1 MKKNKKIVVTT
12 IIFSIICVF
21 TCVGFKYLYDAN
33 ELFLERTDKK
43 DEVKEN
49 IEKNHNENSIHEEF
63 NTNVN
68 ESLDDNNESIEI
80 DTSQGNAKK
89 ENIDV
94 IDNSSSVTIPT
105 PEPKTSVIPTPSP
118 SPSPTSTPANKPEV
132 NKENDNSNQD
142 EQPIQQETHK
152 EETNLDIAIRYH
164 LEARDPITYNEQG
177 KMLTVEECMSLGE
190 TLKNKQETSFVYQ
203 FECPFTEYKGAIA
216 VGLNVCFEY
225 NGLQQCSSYDEYKK
239 IIK

>member
-1 MKKNKKIVVTT
+1 MKKRKEIVVYI

-21 TCVGFKYLYDAN
+21 TCVSFKYLYDAN
-33 ELFLERTDKK
+33 ELLLEETDKE
-43 DEVKEN
+43 DEVKE
-49 IEKNHNENSIHEEF
+49 ITEKDNNENSIYEEL

-68 ESLDDNNESIEI
+68 ESLGDNNESIEI
-80 DTSQGNAKK
+80 DISQGNVEK
-89 ENIDV
+89 ENTEV
-94 IDNSSSVTIPT
+94 INNSSSITIPT
-105 PEPKTSVIPTPSP
+105 HTPKPSATPE
-118 SPSPTSTPANKPEV
+118 PSPTSPPTNKPEV
-132 NKENDNSNQD
+132 NKENDNLNQN
-142 EQPIQQETHK
+142 EQPIQQETTK

-164 LEARDPITYNEQG
+164 LEAGDPITYNEQG
-177 KMLTVEECMSLGE
+177 KILTVEECMSLGE
-190 TLKNKQETSFVYQ
+190 LLKNRQETSFVYQ